1 MGLLYL
7 SLIIFVLSILLLFY
21 VFIGYPI
28 IIIIASKIFKT
39 PLKKEPYFP
48 KVTLLI
54 PAFNEEEVI
63 QKKIENTLSLNYPSD
78 KLEIIVCDD
87 ASIDNTNAIVKSFE
101 GKGVILSDN
110 KVRSG
115 KVGGINKA
123 LSIATG
129 EIFVI
134 SDADII
140 LEADSL
146 NELIYNFY
154 DEKVGCV
161 VAQTK
166 MITKNSG
173 ESKSGGLYWKYEAL
187 IRESESKLHST
198 VAATGHLMGI
208 RKKLLQKIPD
218 SIILDDFYLCT
229 LTMQQGYRVISES
242 KAIVWERPTTS
253 MKDESNRRKRLTA
266 GRYQILFMWKV
277 FLSKLN
283 GLQKLQVIS
292 HKFLRLAIPFFMI
305 TTFISNLY
313 ISIYTVTVKQN
324 SLSQGFE
331 NMTLF
336 FLITQILFYIIAVVG
351 WGVSKTGYTKSNI
364 TKWLTMPYYLCA
376 TNFSSVSGLFWYLSN
391 KHSVL
396 WQKADR
402 Q

>member
-1 MGLLYL
+1 MGLLNL
-7 SLIIFVLSILLLFY
+7 SLIIFLLSVCLLFY
-21 VFIGYPI
+21 IFIGYPI
-28 IIIIASKIFKT
+28 MIIIISKVLKT
-39 PLKKEPYFP
+39 PHKKETYFP
-48 KVTLLI
+48 NVTLLI

-63 QKKIENTLSLNYPSD
+63 QQKIENTLSLNYPSD

-101 GKGVILSDN
+101 SKGVILSDI

-115 KVGGINKA
+115 KVGGINRA

-166 MITKNSG
+166 MITRNSG
-173 ESKSGGLYWKYEAL
+173 ESKSGGFYWKYEAL
-187 IRESESKLHST
+187 IRESESQLHST

-208 RKKLLQKIPD
+208 RKKILQKIPD

-229 LTMQQGYRVISES
+229 LTMQQGYRVISEP
-242 KAIVWERPTTS
+242 KAIAWERPTTS

-266 GRYQILFMWKV
+266 GRYQILFMWKT
-277 FLSKLN
+277 FLSKLS
-283 GLQKLQVIS
+283 GLQKIQVIS

-305 TTFISNLY
+305 IAFISNLY
-313 ISIYTVTVKQN
+313 ISIYTVIVKQISFN
-324 SLSQGFE
+324 QSFE
-331 NMTLF
+331 NIMLF
-336 FLITQILFYIIAVVG
+336 FLIAQILFYTIAVVG
-351 WGVSKTGYTKSNI
+351 WGLSKAGYGRSKI
-364 TKWLTMPYYLCA
+364 TKWLTIPYYLCA
-376 TNFSSVSGLFWYLSN
+376 TNFSSVLGLFWYLSN